1 MRAFKV
7 PDQVIQQADR
17 CAHKHSCLEAGKCG
31 SRPLCTVESSLNRQI
46 SFLNTKESAIC
57 NYQIL
62 FGGKQLC
69 MCPVR
74 TFIFEHYE
82 Q

>member
-1 MRAFKV
+1 MSRFIV
-7 PDQVIQQADR
+7 PEKVIQLADR
-17 CAHKHSCLEAGKCG
+17 CAHKHSCIETGRCG
-31 SRPLCTVESSLNRQI
+31 DRPMCKIESTLNRQI
-46 SFLNTKESAIC
+46 SFLDTDESTSC
-57 NYQIL
+57 NYRIL
-62 FGGKQLC
+62 FGGQQLC